1 MASTFA
7 HYKCMHIWVGVLSER
22 GKRRRR
28 KRWKERKD
36 NSRQDSVEGNGERC
50 QP

>member
-22 GKRRRR
+22 GGEEEEKVMEGE
-28 KRWKERKD
+28 ER
-36 NSRQDSVEGNGERC
+36 
-50 QP
+50 